1 MGWKD
6 LFNRQSD
13 NQNETTEQSDSER
26 KTFKDKRNEFAET
39 LRPDSREQE
48 KKSSPE
54 DKKTD
59 AQDDGDDNENAEM
72 NRGEAGHHERKEN
85 RRDNEFLDSKRVDQ
99 SKMNQDLNREQ
110 KESMDEHNREDKEK
124 AEKAENM
131 EKTESSDDERV
142 R

>member
-13 NQNETTEQSDSER
+13 NTSEGTEQKDSES
-26 KTFKDKRNEFAET
+26 KTDRERQREFAEKYKVDT
-39 LRPDSREQE
+39 SEQE
-48 KKSSPE
+48 KPSNPE
-54 DKKTD
+54 NKKTD
-59 AQDDGDDNENAEM
+59 AQDDSDDNENAEM
-72 NRGEAGHHERKEN
+72 NRGETGHGERKEN
-85 RRDNEFLDSKRVDQ
+85 SKSNEFRDSLRVDQ

-124 AEKAENM
+124 AEKAENV